1 MGATTEVFIDTAGWI
16 ALVSPRDDFHSQ
28 AREVYAQLKK
38 ALRITTDVILVEI
51 GDTLRK
57 PPLRP
62 LAITLIE
69 EIRLAER
76 LGLAEVVHID
86 RELLEQGL
94 ALFQGRPDKEWS
106 LTDCISFTV
115 MQKHGILQALTTD
128 HHLWRNSAASSKP
141 GLSGC

>member
-28 AREVYAQLKK
+28 AKEAYGQLKK
-38 ALRITTDVILVEI
+38 ALRVTTDVILIEI

-76 LGLAEVVHID
+76 LGMVEIVQVD
-86 RELLEQGL
+86 QELLEQGF
-94 ALFQGRPDKEWS
+94 ALFQSRPDKEWS
-106 LTDCISFTV
+106 LTDCISFAV
-115 MQKHGILQALTTD
+115 MQKRGIWQALTTD
-128 HHLWRNSAASSKP
+128 HHFEQAGFERLLKP
-141 GLSGC
+141 

>member
-28 AREVYAQLKK
+28 AKEAYGQLKK
-38 ALRITTDVILVEI
+38 ALRVTTDVILIGI

-86 RELLEQGL
+86 RELLEQGF
-94 ALFQGRPDKEWS
+94 ALFQSRPDKEWS
-106 LTDCISFTV
+106 LTDCISFAV
-115 MQKHGILQALTTD
+115 IQKRGIWQALTTD
-128 HHLWRNSAASSKP
+128 HHFEQAGFERLLKP
-141 GLSGC
+141 

>member
-28 AREVYAQLKK
+28 AKEAYGQLKK
-38 ALRITTDVILVEI
+38 ALRVTTDVILIEI

-76 LGLAEVVHID
+76 LGLAEVVHVD
-86 RELLEQGL
+86 RELLEQGF
-94 ALFQGRPDKEWS
+94 ALFQSRPDKEWS
-106 LTDCISFTV
+106 LTDCISFAV
-115 MQKHGILQALTTD
+115 MQKRGIWQALTTD
-128 HHLWRNSAASSKP
+128 HHFEQAGFERLLKP
-141 GLSGC
+141 

>member
-1 MGATTEVFIDTAGWI
+1 MGATTEVFVDTAGWI

-28 AREVYAQLKK
+28 AKEIYAGLKK
-38 ALRITTDVILVEI
+38 ALRVTTDVILVEI
-51 GDTLRK
+51 GDTLRR

-62 LAITLIE
+62 LAIKLIE

-76 LGLAEVVHID
+76 LGMVEVVHID
-86 RELLEQGL
+86 RELLEQGF
-94 ALFQGRPDKEWS
+94 ALFQTRPDKEWS
-106 LTDCISFTV
+106 LTNCISFAV
-115 MQKHGILQALTTD
+115 MQKRGIWQALTTD